1 MEPKDQCIGYEEQ
14 RNTSR
19 RKVHSA
25 RTARAFITSQRSIFS
40 SRRNLTFKRCTQISH
55 KLRLVRLI
63 SPSRPVLTL
72 ASVRA
77 LSRGRV
83 LCQSACSTGPYR
95 PVVAYRS
102 CKLERWPR
110 RVGRESDLWAS
121 SGLRSRLV
129 RRFPNL
135 NSESRLHGQAASL
148 PTSYGWIQQWFRTG

>member
-95 PVVAYRS
+95 PVV
-102 CKLERWPR
+102 
-110 RVGRESDLWAS
+110 GRESDLWAS

-129 RRFPNL
+129 RRFPNS
-135 NSESRLHGQAASL
+135 NPKFRLHR
-148 PTSYGWIQQWFRTG
+148 PTTSYVRLIQQSFSTE